1 MAGSHGRMFRSVYW
15 RFLVHNGYVQ
25 PRHTKSSKRQNTMFL
40 QQCHELNQTN
50 VTSCF
55 VFSTFWWY
63 LGCLNFTLNTLVSRV
78 KSMSRHLQRQHS
90 AEHCWIQQPLRD
102 LTSSF
107 SWKCSSFYAWKV
119 TWFVSKAL
127 YLHLPKLGPLRSALI
142 VFQQDMSQCLCLL
155 FKQFWLHVT
164 WSICNIPFGPW
175 NIRFGWPSSFFTIGF
190 CCSKLQLRLQLS
202 WHHSFESN
210 SSLSLLVAISE
221 SRSRVVISR
230 AWNHIF
236 AVNPQYP
243 RNLIDRNTFFQGSLR
258 TAPITR
264 CLCWTHL
271 PKWQLTEIYRVKW
284 WNCEFL
290 IGLLFSCL

>member
-164 WSICNIPFGPW
+164 WSVCNNIFRALKFVSDDIMCFHHRLLLLQTTAQVTAILTPFVWKQLELISLGG
-175 NIRFGWPSSFFTIGF
+175 NFRVSVKSSDFQSLKSHLCGESTI
-190 CCSKLQLRLQLS
+190 SKE
-202 WHHSFESN
+202 F
-210 SSLSLLVAISE
+210 
-221 SRSRVVISR
+221 
-230 AWNHIF
+230 
-236 AVNPQYP
+236 
-243 RNLIDRNTFFQGSLR
+243 DR
-258 TAPITR
+258 P
-264 CLCWTHL
+264 
-271 PKWQLTEIYRVKW
+271 
-284 WNCEFL
+284 
-290 IGLLFSCL
+290 

>member
-1 MAGSHGRMFRSVYW
+1 
-15 RFLVHNGYVQ
+15 
-25 PRHTKSSKRQNTMFL
+25 
-40 QQCHELNQTN
+40 
-50 VTSCF
+50 
-55 VFSTFWWY
+55 
-63 LGCLNFTLNTLVSRV
+63 
-78 KSMSRHLQRQHS
+78 MSRHLQRQHS

-102 LTSSF
+102 LISSF
-107 SWKCSSFYAWKV
+107 SWKCSSFHAVSEWDGLCRRLCIPPSSQVGSTKV
-119 TWFVSKAL
+119 GFDSVPAR
-127 YLHLPKLGPLRSALI
+127 YVAMPLLVIQAVLAARDL
-142 VFQQDMSQCLCLL
+142 VNLQHFLR
-155 FKQFWLHVT
+155 
-164 WSICNIPFGPW
+164 PW

-230 AWNHIF
+230 AWNHTF

-264 CLCWTHL
+264 CLCWTRQNDNLLKLTIRKVVKLWIWNRGTSQIL
-271 PKWQLTEIYRVKW
+271 PSI
-284 WNCEFL
+284 FA
-290 IGLLFSCL
+290 I